1 MPSLKAAVSPWY
13 AVLAWLM
20 AGVSLLGLVLSLVT
34 AIDAADAATGQ
45 FAVIVAF
52 AVFVPV
58 FATVGTLL
66 ALRHPSNAVGWI
78 LLTSA
83 VFYSVAGSFGLVAQY
98 LLERG
103 PLPPWGTAAAWVS
116 SWAWMAAVGP
126 SATFLLLLF
135 PNGHLLSRRWRHA
148 GYAGAAA
155 IGLTIVSVAFMPGS
169 LDFTTANVCRDRCAN
184 PFGIAGAGPLLEALG
199 SAGEL
204 LLAVAAVSGI
214 ASLILRF
221 LRAGPD
227 QRLQLRWLL
236 YSGVLFALAAVLS
249 MIIETVGAESETA
262 VNLSNLITTVGLSTI
277 PVAIGVAVLRYRL
290 YDIDLVINRT
300 LVYGLLTLILS
311 LVYFAAVTVLQQLL
325 SPFTGS
331 SNIAVAG
338 STLAV
343 AALFGTARSNVQAF
357 IDRRFYRRRYDAGRA
372 LAGFS
377 MSLRTQTDIEAVSD
391 GVLQIVNETMQ
402 PARASMWLRSADRR
416 RSES

>member
-1 MPSLKAAVSPWY
+1 M
-13 AVLAWLM
+13 
-20 AGVSLLGLVLSLVT
+20 
-34 AIDAADAATGQ
+34 
-45 FAVIVAF
+45 
-52 AVFVPV
+52 
-58 FATVGTLL
+58 
-66 ALRHPSNAVGWI
+66 
-78 LLTSA
+78 
-83 VFYSVAGSFGLVAQY
+83 
-98 LLERG
+98 
-103 PLPPWGTAAAWVS
+103 
-116 SWAWMAAVGP
+116 
-126 SATFLLLLF
+126 
-135 PNGHLLSRRWRHA
+135 
-148 GYAGAAA
+148 
-155 IGLTIVSVAFMPGS
+155 
-169 LDFTTANVCRDRCAN
+169 
-184 PFGIAGAGPLLEALG
+184 
-199 SAGEL
+199 
-204 LLAVAAVSGI
+204 
-214 ASLILRF
+214 
-221 LRAGPD
+221 
-227 QRLQLRWLL
+227 
-236 YSGVLFALAAVLS
+236 
-249 MIIETVGAESETA
+249 
-262 VNLSNLITTVGLSTI
+262 STI

-416 RSES
+416 HSES